1 MDKPE
6 THGGVPTAGPN
17 ELADKSPAAAMTQGA
32 PVEVDDGKSTAQYAN
47 FCRLS
52 GTPEELLMDFGLNSH
67 PTGTTTQKAMVT
79 QRVVTGWHTAKR
91 LVHVLQQTV
100 ERHEAVFGV
109 LETDAQKRVR
119 RV

>member
-17 ELADKSPAAAMTQGA
+17 ESADKSPAAAIAQGA
-32 PVEVDDGKSTAQYAN
+32 PVEVDDGKSSAQYAN

-52 GTPEELLMDFGLNSH
+52 GTPEELLMDFGLNLH
-67 PTGTTTQKAMVT
+67 PTGTTTQKTMVT

-109 LETDAQKRVR
+109 LETDAQKRIR